1 MRLRAFYKGMAT
13 QRRAVGQGQ
22 LGRLHGGG
30 EAGSGWRGRAGK
42 RSQGRRNLPRS
53 TPPHPPPPAER
64 SGGAQ
69 VLDWLAR
76 DKAPPSSQRPLPD
89 PRGTTKSLNFVEGN
103 ATLPQSKLDQRL
115 AMQADPERILLQ
127 CRFPAVL
134 TSSQVTPGR
143 QVPGPHFE

>member
-1 MRLRAFYKGMAT
+1 MEGKG
-13 QRRAVGQGQ
+13 REKESGQKEPPSK
-22 LGRLHGGG
+22 H
-30 EAGSGWRGRAGK
+30 
-42 RSQGRRNLPRS
+42 
-53 TPPHPPPPAER
+53 PPHPPPPAER

-69 VLDWLAR
+69 VVDWLAR

-89 PRGTTKSLNFVEGN
+89 PSGTTKSLNFVEGN